1 MLKLRPLGIG
11 ISSVIL
17 LSSIFFITYSLQRY
31 ETAELL
37 SIYTLAFVAYVGCV
51 LLTDSKKTIYFLLG
65 IAIMGRLILLPAQ
78 PNLSDDIY
86 RFVWDG
92 RLLQQDVNPFA
103 YLPSELMN
111 GKADSLGIDIDPEL
125 YAALNSP
132 DYYTIYPPINQAV
145 FTLAVKFFPNS
156 LAGSTWVIRSM
167 LLLAELGTL
176 WLLLQLAKQYHIPQ
190 KQVLWYTLNP
200 LVILEMTGNLHFEAL
215 MIFFL
220 LASIYLLEK
229 KKWITSALLFALA
242 VCTKLLPLMFLPLY
256 LRRLGW
262 QKVLLFYT
270 VIGVATLLL
279 FLPLLS
285 SELIAGLQGSIGLYF
300 QKFEFNASLY
310 YIVREIGYY
319 RKGYNIIQTA
329 GSQLAI
335 TAFLLIMLYT
345 VLERKQRIMDSFGW
359 VWLIYLLFALTVHP
373 WYVLPLL
380 ALTVLTPYR
389 YAMVWT
395 YFIFLTYAGYTING
409 FQENLW
415 LVSLEYS
422 VVIVWLGYEL
432 YQRRHQHLQAIAN
445 TTELF
450 RLFTRKNNS
459 PQQ

>member
-1 MLKLRPLGIG
+1 MPKFRQLGIG
-11 ISSVIL
+11 VSSIIL

-31 ETAELL
+31 ETTELL
-37 SIYTLAFVAYVGCV
+37 SVYTLAFVAYVGVV
-51 LLTDSKKTIYFLLG
+51 LLADSKRSIYFLIG
-65 IAIMGRLILLPAQ
+65 VAVVGRLILLLAQ

-92 RLLQQDVNPFA
+92 RLIQQDVNPFA
-103 YLPSELMN
+103 YLPSELIN
-111 GKADSLGIDIDPEL
+111 GKADSLEINIDPEL

-145 FTLAVKFFPNS
+145 FTLAVKLFPNS
-156 LAGSTWVIRSM
+156 LAGSTWVIRTI

-176 WLLLQLAKQYHIPQ
+176 WLLFQLAKQYRIPQ
-190 KQVLWYTLNP
+190 KQILWYALNP

-220 LASIYLLEK
+220 LGSIYLLEK
-229 KKWITSALLFALA
+229 QKWVISALPFALA

-262 QKVLLFYT
+262 QKALLFYI
-270 VIGVATLLL
+270 VIGTTTLLL

-285 SELIAGLQGSIGLYF
+285 SELIAGLQGSVGLYF

-329 GSQLAI
+329 GSQLAV

-345 VLERKQRIMDSFGW
+345 LLERKLRIIDAFGW

-389 YAMVWT
+389 YAVVWT
-395 YFIFLTYAGYTING
+395 YFIFLTYAGYTIDS
-409 FQENLW
+409 FQENLG
-415 LVSLEYS
+415 LVSLEYA
-422 VVIVWLGYEL
+422 VVLAWLGYEL
-432 YQRRHQHLQAIAN
+432 YQRRHQHVDALAN
-445 TTELF
+445 ATELF
-450 RLFTRKNNS
+450 RTFIRKNNS
-459 PQQ
+459 SRQ

>member
-1 MLKLRPLGIG
+1 MSTLRSIVLG
-11 ISSVIL
+11 ISSITL

-31 ETAELL
+31 ETTELL
-37 SIYTLAFVAYVGCV
+37 SVYTLAFIAYVGCA
-51 LLTDSKKTIYFLLG
+51 LLTDSKRSIYLLIG
-65 IAIMGRLILLPAQ
+65 VAVVGRLILLPAQ

-92 RLLQQDVNPFA
+92 RLLQQNVNPFA
-103 YLPSELMN
+103 YLPSELAN

-125 YAALNSP
+125 YASLNSP

-145 FTLAVKFFPNS
+145 FTLAVKLFPNS
-156 LAGSTWVIRSM
+156 LTGSTWVIRAI

-176 WLLLQLAKQYHIPQ
+176 WLLLQLAKQYRIPP
-190 KQVLWYTLNP
+190 KQILWYALNP

-220 LASIYLLEK
+220 LGSVYLLEK
-229 KKWITSALLFALA
+229 QKWIASALLFALA

-262 QKVLLFYT
+262 QKALMFYT
-270 VIGVATLLL
+270 VVGVATLLL

-335 TAFLLIMLYT
+335 TAFLLIIFYT
-345 VLERKQRIMDSFGW
+345 LLERKRRIIDSFGW

-389 YAMVWT
+389 YAVVWT
-395 YFIFLTYAGYTING
+395 YFIFLTYAGYTIDG

-422 VVIVWLGYEL
+422 VVLGWLGYEL
-432 YQRRHQHLQAIAN
+432 YRRRHQHLGVIMN
-445 TTELF
+445 TTKVL
-450 RLFTRKNNS
+450 
-459 PQQ
+459 

>member
-1 MLKLRPLGIG
+1 
-11 ISSVIL
+11 
-17 LSSIFFITYSLQRY
+17 
-31 ETAELL
+31 
-37 SIYTLAFVAYVGCV
+37 
-51 LLTDSKKTIYFLLG
+51 
-65 IAIMGRLILLPAQ
+65 
-78 PNLSDDIY
+78 
-86 RFVWDG
+86 
-92 RLLQQDVNPFA
+92 
-103 YLPSELMN
+103 
-111 GKADSLGIDIDPEL
+111 
-125 YAALNSP
+125 
-132 DYYTIYPPINQAV
+132 
-145 FTLAVKFFPNS
+145 
-156 LAGSTWVIRSM
+156 
-167 LLLAELGTL
+167 
-176 WLLLQLAKQYHIPQ
+176 
-190 KQVLWYTLNP
+190 
-200 LVILEMTGNLHFEAL
+200 MTGNLHFEAL

>member
-1 MLKLRPLGIG
+1 MLRLRPICIG
-11 ISSVIL
+11 ISSVVL
-17 LSSIFFITYSLQRY
+17 LSSIFFITYFLQRY
-31 ETAELL
+31 ETVELL
-37 SIYTLAFVAYVGCV
+37 TVYTLAFLAYVGCV
-51 LLTDSKKTIYFLLG
+51 LLARSKQSIYLLLG
-65 IAIMGRLILLPAQ
+65 VAVVGRLILLPAQ

-125 YAALNSP
+125 YIALNSP

-145 FTLAVKFFPNS
+145 FTLAVKLFPNS
-156 LAGSTWVIRSM
+156 LTGSTWVIRAI

-176 WLLLQLAKQYHIPQ
+176 WLLFQLAKRYRISQQ
-190 KQVLWYTLNP
+190 QVLWYALNP
-200 LVILEMTGNLHFEAL
+200 LAILEMTGNLHFEAL
-215 MIFFL
+215 MVFFL
-220 LASIYLLEK
+220 LGSVYLLEK
-229 KKWITSALLFALA
+229 QKWIRSALLFALA

-262 QKVLLFYT
+262 QKVLLFYA
-270 VIGVATLLL
+270 VIGIATLLM

-319 RKGYNIIQTA
+319 WKGYNIIQTA
-329 GSQLAI
+329 GTQLAV
-335 TAFLLIMLYT
+335 TAFLLIILYT
-345 VLERKQRIMDSFGW
+345 FLERKKHVMSAFGW
-359 VWLIYLLFALTVHP
+359 VWLIYLLLALTIHP

-380 ALTVLTPYR
+380 AFTVLTPYR
-389 YAMVWT
+389 YAVVWT
-395 YFIFLTYAGYTING
+395 YFIFLTYAGYTIDN

-415 LVSLEYS
+415 LVFLEYS
-422 VVIVWLGYEL
+422 VVITWLGYEL
-432 YQRRHQHLQAIAN
+432 YQRRHQHSKFMAN
-445 TTELF
+445 PTKLSWVF
-450 RLFTRKNNS
+450 LSKNN
-459 PQQ
+459 